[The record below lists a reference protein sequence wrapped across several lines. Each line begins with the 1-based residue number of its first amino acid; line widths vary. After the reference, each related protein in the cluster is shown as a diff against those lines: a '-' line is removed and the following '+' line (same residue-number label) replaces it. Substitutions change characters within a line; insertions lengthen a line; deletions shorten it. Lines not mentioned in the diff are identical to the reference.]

1 MAKKV
6 VKKSAKKVVKTTENN
21 IAKIAKTA
29 KKVNAQVQEAAQY
42 VANDIMEN
50 GQAVRDTAVQAAE
63 KITLSDSMKKIKST
77 ATKINAEVT
86 DTTVEVTDAM
96 VKTGKKLTKTAT
108 DQVKAAVENIDVQ
121 AGLTKV
127 GKIAKKVNAYSL
139 ETAEEIIEAT
149 EKGSVTWNKLMK
161 KAIKGGL
168 KFGEKNQELI
178 FDTLEVVKKQVTKS
192 AYRATEILTKK

>member
-29 KKVNAQVQEAAQY
+29 KKVNAEIQEAAQY

-50 GQAVRDTAVQAAE
+50 GQVIRDTATKAVEQ
-63 KITLSDSMKKIKST
+63 ISLSDSMKKIKAT
-77 ATKINAEVT
+77 AATINADLT

-96 VKTGKKLTKTAT
+96 VKTGKKLTKTAAE
-108 DQVKAAVENIDVQ
+108 QVNAAIENLDVE
-121 AGLTKV
+121 AGINKLGKV
-127 GKIAKKVNAYSL
+127 AKKVNAYSL

-149 EKGSVTWNKLMK
+149 EKGSITWNKLMR

-168 KFGEKNQELI
+168 KFGEKNQELV
-178 FDTLEVVKKQVTKS
+178 FDTLEALKKQVTKN
-192 AYRATEILTKK
+192 AFRANDILTKK

>member
-50 GQAVRDTAVQAAE
+50 GQAIRDTAVKAAE
-63 KITLSDSMKKIKST
+63 KITLSDSVKKIKAT
-77 ATKINAEVT
+77 AIKINTEVT

-108 DQVKAAVENIDVQ
+108 EQVKAAIENIDIK
-121 AGLTKV
+121 AGFN
-127 GKIAKKVNAYSL
+127 KIGEVAKKVNTYSL

-168 KFGEKNQELI
+168 KFSEKNQELV
-178 FDTLEVVKKQVTKS
+178 FDTLEVVKKQVTKN
-192 AYRATEILTKK
+192 AYRATDILTKN